1 MFYSNKDRHP
11 ADFAPGVF
19 ASGGGYLANQEIIL
33 QCEEDNLD
41 PIDEEL
47 IRQAEKF
54 GVPPRKLL
62 ILILDKNVQFLSRRH
77 RLMALPNM

>member
-11 ADFAPGVF
+11 ADFAPDVF

-33 QCEEDNLD
+33 QCAEDNLD
-41 PIDEEL
+41 QIDEAL
-47 IRQAEKF
+47 IQLAEKF

-62 ILILDKNVQFLSRRH
+62 ILILDKNV
-77 RLMALPNM
+77 

>member
-1 MFYSNKDRHP
+1 MFYSHKDRHP
-11 ADFAPGVF
+11 ADFEPDVF

-41 PIDEEL
+41 QIDAAL

-62 ILILDKNVQFLSRRH
+62 ILILDKNV
-77 RLMALPNM
+77 

>member
-41 PIDEEL
+41 PIDAAL
-47 IRQAEKF
+47 IRLAEKF

-62 ILILDKNVQFLSRRH
+62 ILILDKNV
-77 RLMALPNM
+77 

>member
-19 ASGGGYLANQEIIL
+19 SSGGGYLANQEIIL
-33 QCEEDNLD
+33 QCAEDNLD
-41 PIDEEL
+41 QIDAAL
-47 IRQAEKF
+47 IRLAEKF

-62 ILILDKNVQFLSRRH
+62 ILILDKNV
-77 RLMALPNM
+77 

>member
-11 ADFAPGVF
+11 AYFAPGVF

-33 QCEEDNLD
+33 QCEDDNLD
-41 PIDEEL
+41 QIDAAL
-47 IRQAEKF
+47 IRLAEKF

-62 ILILDKNVQFLSRRH
+62 ILILDKNV
-77 RLMALPNM
+77 

>member
-11 ADFAPGVF
+11 ADFAPDVF

-33 QCEEDNLD
+33 QCAEDNLD
-41 PIDEEL
+41 PIDAAL
-47 IRQAEKF
+47 IRLAEKF

-62 ILILDKNVQFLSRRH
+62 ILILDKNV
-77 RLMALPNM
+77 

>member
-11 ADFAPGVF
+11 ADFALGVF

-41 PIDEEL
+41 QIDEAL
-47 IRQAEKF
+47 IRLAEKF
-54 GVPPRKLL
+54 GVPLRILL
-62 ILILDKNVQFLSRRH
+62 VLILDKNV
-77 RLMALPNM
+77 

>member
-11 ADFAPGVF
+11 ADFAPDVF

-33 QCEEDNLD
+33 QCVEDNLD
-41 PIDEEL
+41 PIDEAL
-47 IRQAEKF
+47 IRLAEKF

-62 ILILDKNVQFLSRRH
+62 ILILDKNV
-77 RLMALPNM
+77 

>member
-1 MFYSNKDRHP
+1 MFYFNKDRHP
-11 ADFAPGVF
+11 VDFAPGVF

-41 PIDEEL
+41 QIDAAL
-47 IRQAEKF
+47 IRLAEKF

-62 ILILDKNVQFLSRRH
+62 ILILDKNV
-77 RLMALPNM
+77 

>member
-19 ASGGGYLANQEIIL
+19 ASGGGYLSNQEIIL
-33 QCEEDNLD
+33 QCAEDNLD

-62 ILILDKNVQFLSRRH
+62 ILILDKNV
-77 RLMALPNM
+77 

>member
-19 ASGGGYLANQEIIL
+19 ASGGGYL
-33 QCEEDNLD
+33 D
-41 PIDEEL
+41 PIDEAL
-47 IRQAEKF
+47 IRLAEKF

-62 ILILDKNVQFLSRRH
+62 ILIPDKNV
-77 RLMALPNM
+77 